1 MGQHHLVFVY
11 GTLKRGACNHHLLAG
26 AQALGARQ
34 LRGARLHDLGPYP
47 MAVLS
52 GERDALIHG
61 ELYRVD
67 GAGLQRLDVLE
78 DYPREYNRSRV
89 RLSDGTVAWL
99 YHGRPAQVAS
109 TPLIASGHWGPGAG
123 PPPASGDN
131 GATNRPVPM
140 SAAPANPAY
149 GALTTEGNSTNIA
162 WHQAAVTRD
171 ERAQQRGHRSAILWF
186 TGLSGA
192 GKSTLANAVN
202 AALFEQGLAC
212 YVLDGDNIRHGLC
225 KDLGFSDADREENIR
240 RIGEVA
246 KLFVDA
252 GVVALTAFVSPFK
265 ADRDKVRAL
274 VPAGDFIEIHCAAD
288 LAVCEQRDTKGL
300 YAKAR
305 AGAIKEFTGI
315 SSPYE
320 APDNPELRVDT
331 GSQSLEA
338 SVAQVLSHLQAA
350 GIIPQAS

>member
-1 MGQHHLVFVY
+1 M
-11 GTLKRGACNHHLLAG
+11 T
-26 AQALGARQ
+26 
-34 LRGARLHDLGPYP
+34 
-47 MAVLS
+47 
-52 GERDALIHG
+52 
-61 ELYRVD
+61 
-67 GAGLQRLDVLE
+67 
-78 DYPREYNRSRV
+78 
-89 RLSDGTVAWL
+89 
-99 YHGRPAQVAS
+99 
-109 TPLIASGHWGPGAG
+109 
-123 PPPASGDN
+123 
-131 GATNRPVPM
+131 
-140 SAAPANPAY
+140 AAPANPTY
-149 GALTTEGNSTNIA
+149 GELTSQGNSTNIA

-202 AALFEQGLAC
+202 AALFERGLAC

-274 VPAGDFIEIHCAAD
+274 VPTGDFIEIHCAAD
-288 LAVCEQRDTKGL
+288 LGVCEQRDTKGL

-305 AGAIKEFTGI
+305 AGEIKEFTGI

-320 APDNPELRVDT
+320 APEAPELKVDT
-331 GSQSLEA
+331 GSQSLEE
-338 SVAQVLSHLQAA
+338 SVSQVLTYLQSE
-350 GIIPQAS
+350 GVIPQAS